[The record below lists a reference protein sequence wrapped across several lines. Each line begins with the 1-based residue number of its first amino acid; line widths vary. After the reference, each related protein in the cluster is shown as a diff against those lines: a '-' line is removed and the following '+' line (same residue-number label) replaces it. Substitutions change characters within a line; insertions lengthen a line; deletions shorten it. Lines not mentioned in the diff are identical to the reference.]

1 MDVRIIAATNRDL
14 KKEVEEG
21 RFRQDLYYRLN
32 VFPIEVPPL
41 RERKDDI
48 GQLTTHFLDQA
59 ARRLRLPTP
68 KLTDAH
74 LRLLRSYDWPGNVR
88 ELQNAAERSLIL
100 AQQGALRFDLPVT
113 ELPTPAPAPTIDD
126 NGATILTD
134 AELRQREQHNMLAA
148 LTKSGWKIHGQGG
161 AAELLGV
168 KPTTLISRIKKLGL
182 KRPA

>member
-1 MDVRIIAATNRDL
+1 M
-14 KKEVEEG
+14 
-21 RFRQDLYYRLN
+21 
-32 VFPIEVPPL
+32 FPIEVPPL
-41 RERKDDI
+41 RERKEDI
-48 GQLTTHFLDQA
+48 APLTAHFLEQA

-68 KLTDAH
+68 KLTDSH
-74 LRLLRSYDWPGNVR
+74 LRLLKSYDWPGNVR
-88 ELQNAAERSLIL
+88 ELQNATERALIL

-113 ELPTPAPAPTIDD
+113 EFPAPAPAPAV
-126 NGATILTD
+126 NGSEETILTE
-134 AELRQREQHNMLAA
+134 AELRSREQHNLLAA